1 MNNID
6 TTKEKKEVEK
16 EKEKSKARQAI
27 LKDNMEA
34 DFIAK
39 GFRKLDSKFLTR
51 RPPKIKWGKMYL
63 ALSDAE
69 KIEYLQKL
77 ASTMNHAASLVQDE
91 RNELLKL
98 CELKEG
104 QIEQMKKAMVAND
117 SMLHSEVEKI
127 NAERQSFNES
137 KSGLKGN
144 ALKEQLKRWQQ

>member
-1 MNNID
+1 MT
-6 TTKEKKEVEK
+6 TTKNKQEEKKEKEEK
-16 EKEKSKARQAI
+16 EESKSRQAI
-27 LKDNMEA
+27 LKDSMEA

-91 RNELLKL
+91 RNELSKL

-104 QIEQMKKAMVAND
+104 QIQQMKKAMVAND